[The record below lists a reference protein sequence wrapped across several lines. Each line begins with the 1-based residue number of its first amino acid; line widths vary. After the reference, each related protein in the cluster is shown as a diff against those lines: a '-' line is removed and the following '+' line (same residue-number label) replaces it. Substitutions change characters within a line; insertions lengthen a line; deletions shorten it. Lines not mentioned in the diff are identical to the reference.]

1 MNFLDLQPLTS
12 ELLPATLVLDQLCF
26 GGLWTLE
33 GYQRE
38 LDSPNSELVV
48 LRTRAPQSSQASQA
62 HQTLEKKQKPPA
74 LGPTDTPAALVGLGC
89 FWAIVDEAHI
99 TIVAVHPDFQ
109 GQGLGQ
115 VLLYALLQKA
125 QQRGLERA
133 TLEVR
138 ASNQPALLLYEK
150 FGFREAGRRRRY
162 YEETGED
169 ALILWRGGLQS
180 PEFAQALIN
189 WQHQVQTRLNQAGWC
204 LSESSNS

>member
-12 ELLPATLVLDQLCF
+12 ELLPATLVLDRLCF

-38 LDSPNSELVV
+38 LASPNSELLV
-48 LRTRAPQSSQASQA
+48 LRTRTLQASQL
-62 HQTLEKKQKPPA
+62 HQTLEKEKKPLA
-74 LGPTDTPAALVGLGC
+74 LGPTDNAAALVGLGC

-115 VLLYALLQKA
+115 ALLYALLQKA

-162 YEETGED
+162 YEDTGED
-169 ALILWRGGLQS
+169 ALILWRGRLQS
-180 PEFAQALIN
+180 PEFDQALIN
-189 WQHQVQTRLNQAGWC
+189 WQHQVQSRLNQAGWC
-204 LSESSNS
+204 LSESGNS

>member
-12 ELLPATLVLDQLCF
+12 ELLPATLVLDRLCF

-38 LDSPNSELVV
+38 LASPNSELLV
-48 LRTRAPQSSQASQA
+48 LRTRTLQASRP
-62 HQTLEKKQKPPA
+62 HQTLEKEKKPLA
-74 LGPTDTPAALVGLGC
+74 LGPTDNAAALVGLGC

-115 VLLYALLQKA
+115 ALLYALLQKA

-162 YEETGED
+162 YEDTGED
-169 ALILWRGGLQS
+169 ALILWRGRLQS
-180 PEFAQALIN
+180 PEFDQALIN
-189 WQHQVQTRLNQAGWC
+189 WQHQVQSRLNQAGWC
-204 LSESSNS
+204 LSESGNS

>member
-1 MNFLDLQPLTS
+1 VNFLDLQPLTS

-38 LDSPNSELVV
+38 LDSPNSEL
-48 LRTRAPQSSQASQA
+48 LILQISQARPTS
-62 HQTLEKKQKPPA
+62 EKQSVELA
-74 LGPTDTPAALVGLGC
+74 LTDDLAAPLVGFGC

-99 TIVAVHPDFQ
+99 TLVAVHPKYQ

-115 VLLYALLQKA
+115 ALLYALLQKA
-125 QQRGLERA
+125 RQRGLERA

-150 FGFREAGRRRRY
+150 FGFQEAGRRRRY

-180 PEFAQALIN
+180 PEFAQSLVD
-189 WQHQVQTRLNQAGWC
+189 WRQQVQARLHQAGWS
-204 LSESSNS
+204 LPQIANP

>member
-1 MNFLDLQPLTS
+1 VNFLDLQPLTS
-12 ELLPATLVLDQLCF
+12 ELLPATLALDHLCF
-26 GGLWTLE
+26 GGLWTLS

-38 LDSPNSELVV
+38 LDSPNSELFV
-48 LRTRAPQSSQASQA
+48 LQTRQAQ
-62 HQTLEKKQKPPA
+62 EQKSVESGLPN
-74 LGPTDTPAALVGLGC
+74 DPAAPLVGLGC

-99 TIVAVHPDFQ
+99 TIVAVHPSYQ

-115 VLLYALLQKA
+115 VLLYALLRKA

-180 PEFAQALIN
+180 PEFGQALLD
-189 WQHQVQTRLNQAGWC
+189 WQDRVQARLYQAGWHFA
-204 LSESSNS
+204 EMGNP

>member
-1 MNFLDLQPLTS
+1 MNFLDLQPLTP
-12 ELLPATLVLDQLCF
+12 ELLPAALVLDQLCF

-38 LDSPNSELVV
+38 LDSPNSELLV
-48 LRTRAPQSSQASQA
+48 LQTSQLSQSQLGEQKTRKASIEDDP
-62 HQTLEKKQKPPA
+62 L
-74 LGPTDTPAALVGLGC
+74 LGLGC

-99 TIVAVHPDFQ
+99 TIVAVHPNYQ

-115 VLLYALLQKA
+115 ALLYALLEKA
-125 QQRGLERA
+125 RQRGMERA

-162 YEETGED
+162 YEDTGED

-180 PEFAQALIN
+180 PEFGQALIN
-189 WQHQVQTRLNQAGWC
+189 WRHHVQTRLHQAGWG
-204 LSESSNS
+204 LLQIASP

>member
-1 MNFLDLQPLTS
+1 MNFLDLQPLTP
-12 ELLPATLVLDQLCF
+12 ELLPAALVLDQLCF

-38 LDSPNSELVV
+38 LDSPNSELLV
-48 LRTRAPQSSQASQA
+48 LQTSQLSQSQLGEPK
-62 HQTLEKKQKPPA
+62 TLKSSVEGDP
-74 LGPTDTPAALVGLGC
+74 LLGLGC

-99 TIVAVHPDFQ
+99 TIVAVHPNYQ

-115 VLLYALLQKA
+115 ALLYALLEKA
-125 QQRGLERA
+125 RQRGMERA

-138 ASNQPALLLYEK
+138 ASNHPALLLYEK

-162 YEETGED
+162 YEDTGED

-180 PEFAQALIN
+180 PEFAQALVD
-189 WQHQVQTRLNQAGWC
+189 WQQQVQSRLRQTSWSLRSLA
-204 LSESSNS
+204 NS

>member
-1 MNFLDLQPLTS
+1 MNFLDLKTLTP
-12 ELLPATLVLDQLCF
+12 ELLPATLALDQLCF

-38 LDSPNSELVV
+38 LDSPNSELLV
-48 LRTRAPQSSQASQA
+48 LQTRPTKPNRLGGQPVELIPTVDPTAP
-62 HQTLEKKQKPPA
+62 
-74 LGPTDTPAALVGLGC
+74 LVGLGC

-99 TIVAVHPDFQ
+99 TILAVHPDFQ

-115 VLLYALLQKA
+115 ALLYALLQKA

-162 YEETGED
+162 YEDTGED
-169 ALILWRGGLQS
+169 ALILWRGRLQS
-180 PEFAQALIN
+180 PEFDQALTN
-189 WQHQVQTRLNQAGWC
+189 WQHQVQARLNQAGWC
-204 LSESSNS
+204 LSESGNS

>member
-1 MNFLDLQPLTS
+1 VNFLDLQPLTP
-12 ELLPATLVLDQLCF
+12 ELLPAALVLDQLCF

-38 LDSPNSELVV
+38 LDSPNSELLV
-48 LRTRAPQSSQASQA
+48 LQKSQLSQ
-62 HQTLEKKQKPPA
+62 TE
-74 LGPTDTPAALVGLGC
+74 LGEPKSLQPSVAGDPLLGLGC

-99 TIVAVHPDFQ
+99 TIVAVHPDYQ
-109 GQGLGQ
+109 SQGLGQ
-115 VLLYALLQKA
+115 TLLYALLEKA
-125 QQRGLERA
+125 RQRGMERA

-180 PEFAQALIN
+180 PEFAQSLVD
-189 WQHQVQTRLNQAGWC
+189 WRQQVQARLHQAGWS
-204 LSESSNS
+204 LPQIANP

>member
-1 MNFLDLQPLTS
+1 MNFLDLRPLTP
-12 ELLPATLVLDQLCF
+12 ELLPAALALDQLCF

-38 LDSPNSELVV
+38 LDSPNSELLV
-48 LRTRAPQSSQASQA
+48 LQKSQISQ
-62 HQTLEKKQKPPA
+62 TE
-74 LGPTDTPAALVGLGC
+74 LGEPKILQPSVAGDPLLGLGC

-99 TIVAVHPDFQ
+99 TIVAVHPDYQ
-109 GQGLGQ
+109 SQGLGQ
-115 VLLYALLQKA
+115 TLLYALLEKA
-125 QQRGLERA
+125 RQRGMERA

-180 PEFAQALIN
+180 PEFAQSLVD
-189 WQHQVQTRLNQAGWC
+189 WRQQVQARLHQAGWS
-204 LSESSNS
+204 LPQIANP

>member
-1 MNFLDLQPLTS
+1 MNFLDLQPLTP
-12 ELLPATLVLDQLCF
+12 ELLPAALVLDQLCF

-38 LDSPNSELVV
+38 LDSPNSELLV
-48 LRTRAPQSSQASQA
+48 LQ
-62 HQTLEKKQKPPA
+62 KKQKSQNQ
-74 LGPTDTPAALVGLGC
+74 LGEPNTLKSSVEADPLLGLGC

-99 TIVAVHPDFQ
+99 TIVAVHPNYQ

-115 VLLYALLQKA
+115 ALLYALLEKA
-125 QQRGLERA
+125 RQRGMERA

-180 PEFAQALIN
+180 PEFGQALTD
-189 WQHQVQTRLNQAGWC
+189 WQHQVQTRLHQAGWS
-204 LSESSNS
+204 LLQIANP

>member
-1 MNFLDLQPLTS
+1 MNFLDLQSLTP

-33 GYQRE
+33 GYRRE
-38 LDSPNSELVV
+38 LESPNSELLV
-48 LRTRAPQSSQASQA
+48 LQTSQA
-62 HQTLEKKQKPPA
+62 HQTLEKQPIEPIE
-74 LGPTDTPAALVGLGC
+74 LGSKDDPAAPLVGLGC

-99 TIVAVHPDFQ
+99 TIVAVHPNYQ
-109 GQGLGQ
+109 AQGLGQ
-115 VLLYALLQKA
+115 TLLYALLKKA
-125 QQRGLERA
+125 RQRGLDRA

-150 FGFREAGRRRRY
+150 FGFQEAGRRRRY

-180 PEFAQALIN
+180 PEFGQALID
-189 WQHQVQTRLNQAGWC
+189 WQAQVQARLHQAGWH
-204 LSESSNS
+204 LRGLGNP

>member
-1 MNFLDLQPLTS
+1 MNFLDLKPLTP
-12 ELLPATLVLDQLCF
+12 ELLPAALVLDQLCF

-38 LDSPNSELVV
+38 LDSPNSELLV
-48 LRTRAPQSSQASQA
+48 LQKSQIFQN
-62 HQTLEKKQKPPA
+62 QLGEQKFLEPLHNNDPI
-74 LGPTDTPAALVGLGC
+74 LGLGC

-99 TIVAVHPDFQ
+99 TIVAVHPHYQ

-115 VLLYALLQKA
+115 ALLYALLDKA
-125 QQRGLERA
+125 RQRGMERA

-138 ASNQPALLLYEK
+138 ASNHPALLLYEK

-162 YEETGED
+162 YEDTGED

-180 PEFAQALIN
+180 PEFAQALVD
-189 WQHQVQTRLNQAGWC
+189 WQQQVQARLRQTSWSLRSLA
-204 LSESSNS
+204 NS